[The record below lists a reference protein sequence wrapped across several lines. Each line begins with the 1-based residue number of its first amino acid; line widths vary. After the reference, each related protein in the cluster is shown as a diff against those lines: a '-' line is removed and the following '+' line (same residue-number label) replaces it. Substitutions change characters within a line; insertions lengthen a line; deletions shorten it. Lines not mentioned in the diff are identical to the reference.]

1 MTPTRRWMAL
11 LLAGALGGEG
21 GCASYNAM
29 WNAEQHAKDAR
40 RLEHLGQMSEA
51 RTQWAQA
58 AAKAKRVPT
67 DKGLVLQVEGLARSD
82 ACQDIGAPLAQA
94 RARVTDQPSVERIDL
109 AEAECAVAAGDAARA
124 DAALTAPLASRNAE
138 RRSRAEYVAGRAAI
152 QRSDYEVAILHFNR
166 SRVPGGAGRALVAQ
180 QRTLVMRATQR
191 TDLQPIAA
199 ELNRLHTVNGTED
212 AGHLLELITQVQAA
226 SETPGAS
233 FHTAELARDSL
244 QAIALA
250 GQLFLETAARDT
262 GSLFAPKALIA
273 ALTLLPERRDSIMAL
288 LDSRYAGSPYTRAF
302 HGDASLA
309 YAAAEDSLAREMG
322 MRVVRSTPVPPAP
335 RLDVPPPIPGRRGP
349 PVDRP

>member
-1 MTPTRRWMAL
+1 MTPACGWSTL
-11 LLAGALGGEG
+11 LLVAGLA

-94 RARVTDQPSVERIDL
+94 RAKVTDQTSRERLDL
-109 AEAECAVAAGDAARA
+109 AEAECAVAAGDPARA
-124 DAALTAPLASRNAE
+124 DAALAAPLASGNAE
-138 RRSRAEYVAGRAAI
+138 RRSRAEYVAGQAAVL
-152 QRSDYEVAILHFNR
+152 RSDHEAAILHFNR
-166 SRVPGGAGRALVAQ
+166 SRVPGAAGRALVGQ
-180 QRTLVMRATQR
+180 QRTRIMRAAQR
-191 TDLQPIAA
+191 SDLQPIAA
-199 ELNRLHTVNGTED
+199 DLNRLVHTLSGTED
-212 AGHLLELITQVQAA
+212 AGRLLELLTQVQAVA
-226 SETPGAS
+226 ETPGAR
-233 FHTAELARDSL
+233 FHVAELARDSL
-244 QAIALA
+244 QATALA
-250 GQLFLETAARDT
+250 GQLFLGTAASDT

-273 ALTLLPERRDSIMAL
+273 ALALLPDRRDSILAL
-288 LDSRYAGSPYTRAF
+288 LDLHYAGSPYTRAF

-322 MRVVRSTPVPPAP
+322 MRVTRSTPVPPAV
-335 RLDVPPPIPGRRGP
+335 RLDVPPPTPGRRGP

>member
-1 MTPTRRWMAL
+1 MTPACRWSPL
-11 LLAGALGGEG
+11 LLAAGLA

-29 WNAEQHAKDAR
+29 WNAEQHARDAR

-67 DKGLVLQVEGLARSD
+67 DKALVLQVEGLARSE
-82 ACQDIGAPLAQA
+82 ACQDIAAPLAQA
-94 RARVTDQPSVERIDL
+94 RAKVTDQLSRERIDL
-109 AEAECAVAAGDAARA
+109 AEAECAVAAGDPARA
-124 DAALTAPLASRNAE
+124 DAALTVPLASRNAE
-138 RRSRAEYVAGRAAI
+138 RRSRAEYVAGRAAV

-166 SRVPGGAGRALVAQ
+166 SRVTGAAGRALVGQ
-180 QRTLVMRATQR
+180 QRTLVTRASQR
-191 TDLQPIAA
+191 SDLPPIAA
-199 ELNRLHTVNGTED
+199 ELNRLVNTVSGTED
-212 AGHLLELITQVQAA
+212 AGHLLELITQVQAVV
-226 SETPGAS
+226 ETPGAR

-244 QAIALA
+244 QATVLA

-273 ALTLLPERRDSIMAL
+273 ALTLLPDRRDSIIAL
-288 LDSRYAGSPYTRAF
+288 LDSHYAGSPYTRVF

-322 MRVVRSTPVPPAP
+322 MRVARSTPVTPAV
-335 RLDVPPPIPGRRGP
+335 RLEVPPPTPGRRGP

>member
-1 MTPTRRWMAL
+1 MTPASRWSTL
-11 LLAGALGGEG
+11 LFAAGLA

-82 ACQDIGAPLAQA
+82 ACQDIGAPLARA
-94 RARVTDQPSVERIDL
+94 RAKVTDQPSRERIDL
-109 AEAECAVAAGDAARA
+109 AEAECAVAAGDPARA
-124 DAALTAPLASRNAE
+124 DAALVAPLASRNAE
-138 RRSRAEYVAGRAAI
+138 RRSRAEYVAGRAAV
-152 QRSDYEVAILHFNR
+152 QRSDYDVAIVHFNR
-166 SRVPGGAGRALVAQ
+166 SRVPGAAGRALVGQ
-180 QRTLVMRATQR
+180 QRILITRASQR
-191 TDLQPIAA
+191 SDLQPIAA
-199 ELNRLHTVNGTED
+199 ELNRLVHTVSGTED
-212 AGHLLELITQVQAA
+212 AGHLLELLTHVQAVA
-226 SETPGAS
+226 ETPGAR
-233 FHTAELARDSL
+233 FQIAELARDSL
-244 QAIALA
+244 QASVLA
-250 GQLFLETAARDT
+250 GHLFLETAASDT

-273 ALTLLPERRDSIMAL
+273 ALALLPDRRDSIIAL
-288 LDSRYAGSPYTRAF
+288 LDSHYAGSPYTRAF

-322 MRVVRSTPVPPAP
+322 MRVARSTPVPPAV
-335 RLDVPPPIPGRRGP
+335 RLEVPPPTPGRRGP